1 MREIRLLLTRRYGT
15 AVLAVLLA
23 VLLTLPLQKR
33 AERLDFPLLLA
44 AVMVSAWYGGLGPG
58 LVATVLAVAASSFFL
73 LAPIYSFQITD
84 PNDTI
89 HLGVFI
95 LVALL
100 ISSLNERLRAALRRA
115 EEATRALR
123 ESEALYRTLG
133 EAAPDLVWSC
143 SPDGQVDYVNQ
154 RWREYTGMSLEQIN
168 ASSWKSLCHPDD
180 LPRMQ
185 GAWATAVGRGEP
197 FESEFRYWRHDGVY
211 RWFMGRAI
219 PLKDEAGAVIKW
231 VGTSTDIED
240 RKRAE
245 DEVRQRAAALVEADR
260 RKDEFLAVL
269 SHELRNPLAPIR
281 NAVQLLKQLGPPE
294 PRLVRTREIIERQVR
309 HMARLLDD
317 LLDVSRITNNKMV
330 LHSDKVNLGLLVH
343 DTVEDCRS
351 VIEGAGLTLS
361 VESLEGPLWVEGDAT
376 RLAQVL
382 GNLLHNAAKFTVAG
396 GRVTVRLAAE
406 GERAR
411 ITVSDNGLG
420 ITPEVLPYV
429 FDTFTQAERS
439 LARTR
444 GGLGLGLALVKGFV
458 ELHGGEVWARSQ
470 GAGCGT
476 QFTILLPTTPAP
488 AASERIPTT
497 GSLPVGPLRIL
508 VVEDNRDA
516 AETLRELLELSGCTV
531 AVAHSGTSAL
541 QAARQFRPEVV
552 LCDLGLPGMD
562 GYQVAEQL
570 RQDPTTARA
579 RLIAVSGYGQEEDQR
594 RSREAGFDLHLTKP
608 VEFAQIER
616 LLEVTPEARRA

>member
-1 MREIRLLLTRRYGT
+1 MREIRLPLTRRYGT
-15 AVLAVLLA
+15 AVLTVLLA

-168 ASSWKSLCHPDD
+168 ASSWRSLCHPDD
-180 LPRMQ
+180 LPRMLE
-185 GAWATAVGRGEP
+185 AWATAVGRGEP

-231 VGTSTDIED
+231 VGTSTEIED

-294 PRLVRTREIIERQVR
+294 PRLVRTRGSSSVR
-309 HMARLLDD
+309 CVTWYGCSMTCWMCLASPTTRWC
-317 LLDVSRITNNKMV
+317 ST
-330 LHSDKVNLGLLVH
+330 
-343 DTVEDCRS
+343 
-351 VIEGAGLTLS
+351 
-361 VESLEGPLWVEGDAT
+361 AT
-376 RLAQVL
+376 RSILASWC
-382 GNLLHNAAKFTVAG
+382 T
-396 GRVTVRLAAE
+396 
-406 GERAR
+406 
-411 ITVSDNGLG
+411 
-420 ITPEVLPYV
+420 
-429 FDTFTQAERS
+429 
-439 LARTR
+439 TR
-444 GGLGLGLALVKGFV
+444 
-458 ELHGGEVWARSQ
+458 
-470 GAGCGT
+470 
-476 QFTILLPTTPAP
+476 
-488 AASERIPTT
+488 
-497 GSLPVGPLRIL
+497 LRI
-508 VVEDNRDA
+508 A
-516 AETLRELLELSGCTV
+516 
-531 AVAHSGTSAL
+531 
-541 QAARQFRPEVV
+541 
-552 LCDLGLPGMD
+552 
-562 GYQVAEQL
+562 
-570 RQDPTTARA
+570 
-579 RLIAVSGYGQEEDQR
+579 AVS
-594 RSREAGFDLHLTKP
+594 SK
-608 VEFAQIER
+608 ER
-616 LLEVTPEARRA
+616 G